1 MSCVLLMLKIPS
13 NHPQILK
20 LQVSRL
26 KHIMQPSIFF
36 TPQVTREALSTVIF
50 VFEDLTKSLSTSED
64 HEGSS
69 SNYADNQF
77 LFA

>member
-1 MSCVLLMLKIPS
+1 
-13 NHPQILK
+13 
-20 LQVSRL
+20 
-26 KHIMQPSIFF
+26 MQPSIFF

-77 LFA
+77 LFAWNIHNTHMTWASHSFV